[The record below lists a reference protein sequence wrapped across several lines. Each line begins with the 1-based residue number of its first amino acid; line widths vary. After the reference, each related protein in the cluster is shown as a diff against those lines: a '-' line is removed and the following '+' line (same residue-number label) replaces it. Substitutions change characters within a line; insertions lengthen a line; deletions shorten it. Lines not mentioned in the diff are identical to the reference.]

1 MFSFIDTQQE
11 NHVIKN
17 YMLFMFKFNFYKSRV
32 LKTLN
37 LQGVKSGI
45 FKIRHIEENYVE
57 MIFRKMGESN
67 KSILSLASVFDL
79 KKKVLFT
86 LIAFKK
92 PFGWVAFFHQFFK
105 LIF

>member
-17 YMLFMFKFNFYKSRV
+17 CMLFMFKFNAYKSIV

-67 KSILSLASVFDL
+67 KRILPLASVFDL

-92 PFGWVAFFHQFFK
+92 PFAWVAFFS